1 LAATNELLSKVPT
14 GDLDL
19 LLLRLPKRNSLVRES
34 VWRINCFSNTV
45 RSLILGLFFASV
57 LTLAASLQPLSN
69 KEIALML
76 RSGCSSA
83 SVLADLQRRRALER
97 LDEATRKSLLEFGAS
112 TELVS
117 ALESGAYLVSAS
129 EADAA
134 QDHAAKLAAQRSAAV
149 EQDRKFNT
157 LLQAQQAEARARSA
171 AAPPTNETR
180 ILDALKTKLVH
191 CNEGAIKEGD
201 GGELK
206 DKKLIALYYSA
217 HWCGPCRKFTPQLVE
232 YYNRVVRQHPE
243 FEIIFVSDDRS
254 RYNWQNYI
262 QEEKMPWLAI
272 DYDQLAALP
281 SVQKLGGK
289 SIPSLLVLSDDSR
302 LLASSYNGAEYLGPQ
317 SVLATLDQIFASGAA
332 AH

>member
-1 LAATNELLSKVPT
+1 
-14 GDLDL
+14 
-19 LLLRLPKRNSLVRES
+19 
-34 VWRINCFSNTV
+34 V
-45 RSLILGLFFASV
+45 RSLILGLFLSSV

-76 RSGCSSA
+76 RSGYSSA
-83 SVLADLQRRRALER
+83 SILVDLQQRRALER
-97 LDEATRKSLLEFGAS
+97 PDEAMRKSLLEFGAS
-112 TELVS
+112 PELLS
-117 ALESGAYLVSAS
+117 ALESGVYLVSAS
-129 EADAA
+129 EANAA
-134 QDHAAKLAAQRSAAV
+134 QDHAAKLAAQRAAAI
-149 EQDRKFNT
+149 EEDRKFNT
-157 LLQAQQAEARARSA
+157 LAPARQAAARARSA
-171 AAPPTNETR
+171 AAPATDETR

-191 CNEGAIKEGD
+191 CNEGAIREGD
-201 GGELK
+201 GSELK

-262 QEEKMPWLAI
+262 QETKMPWLAI
-272 DYDQLAALP
+272 DYDQLSRLP

-302 LLASSYNGAEYLGPQ
+302 LLASTYNGDEYLGPE
-317 SVLATLDQIFASGAA
+317 SVLATLDQMFASGTAA
-332 AH
+332 R